1 MAKRDVIRTVPTLR
15 LTAALSLLAG
25 TPVAL
30 AQSVPGLQNDSIGET
45 TIGGQ
50 DAGSFGG
57 FNAPNGNDPF
67 NSDDE
72 GVTVGEYEQIELH
85 FRDEDISTALQLLAM
100 QAERSVVT
108 TSNVSGTV
116 TANLYGVGF
125 FEALDAILLYNGF
138 GYIEQGGTIFVM
150 PREDILAWEQS
161 QRQAEH
167 AVIRLNYLNA
177 VDAAQFA
184 QGALSADGQIT
195 TNGVTPEFTLNDT
208 APQGGNSYPLG
219 DVMVVHDFPENI
231 EEVRAII
238 AELDTKPVSV
248 LIEATILQ
256 KSISDSYG
264 YGVDFTILS
273 DLDFLE
279 FVDGPLTAVQTLING
294 GSESTVGGDD
304 GGGVGASTV
313 VPLDGGGSA
322 VSQTVGNTAGRGGF
336 KVGVVSNDVAV
347 FVRLLDE
354 MGDTTIISNPKLLTL
369 NRQAASVQVGRRVGY
384 LSTTATQTTSTQ
396 TVEFLD
402 TGTQLYVRPFVGNNH
417 NIRLE
422 IQPKVS
428 QPIIR
433 EVSDANGVT
442 LTIPDE
448 DTSRIS
454 TNVNVQ
460 DGQTVVLGGLF
471 TEKTTTS
478 RRQVPWL
485 GDIPILGMAFRGE
498 DNTVE
503 RVEIIFMITPTVI
516 EDESMADA
524 GIRAL
529 EQVDFARAGA
539 REGLLFWS
547 RERRASQLLVEAQKL
562 AAKGKTRPALDKVNR
577 ALALQPGMTDAVLM
591 RESLVTEPT
600 IWPSRSGLEDV
611 INRETM
617 ARVEMFRD
625 AIMAKTESISEPTGW
640 TENFGDAGYESWSEG
655 SFNSDGDAFVSE
667 TWDNDNF
674 QDFDGMEFQNDGFQ
688 NEGFENN
695 QFQSGEFEG
704 QFQND
709 EFNNDS
715 FYGDD
720 MSDNSFDSF
729 ENNDSFDGDSFKD
742 EAFDNEVAN
751 SGRGELDGFEQQVIN
766 DWDQSFGGSDEFI
779 NDADNQRLSTNVLEQ
794 DGVEV
799 VLSGLFFGRTNGEQF
814 QIRSQFLSLTTN
826 EVQRAIEDFAEDF
839 SRFPT
844 FAEMRSTPVDGQ
856 SPSFGILIDGG
867 YINDAPVNPFFAIDV
882 ASNIG
887 AVGSNSAFEYDEFTG
902 TSVAGQNDFAG
913 VWESGDVVSI
923 DSSRMVA
930 MIERNVQDVI
940 NTYRELTG
948 SYPSLA
954 ELQASPWDDAYGP
967 SFGALIDEGLMTGAP
982 ANPFFQGE
990 QAFSVGTPGS
1000 QAAWFYDEATF
1011 EVSANRSQFANVVE
1025 NSGQDD

>member
-30 AQSVPGLQNDSIGET
+30 AQSVPGLQNDSIGDA

-67 NSDDE
+67 NSDGE
-72 GVTVGEYEQIELH
+72 GVNVGEYEQIELH

-161 QRQAEH
+161 QRVTEH
-167 AVIRLNYLNA
+167 AVIYLNYMNA

-195 TNGVTPEFTLNDT
+195 TNGVTGEFTLNDT
-208 APQGGNSYPLG
+208 APQGGDSWVHG
-219 DVMVVHDFPENI
+219 SVMVVHDFPENI
-231 EEVRAII
+231 EEVRAIV
-238 AELDTKPVSV
+238 AELDVKPVSV

-256 KSISDSYG
+256 KAISDAYG
-264 YGVDFTILS
+264 YGVDFTILA

-279 FVDGPLTAVQTLING
+279 FVDGPLTAAQTLIAG

-304 GGGVGASTV
+304 GDGGGVGASTI
-313 VPLDGGGSA
+313 VPMDGGGTAGTS
-322 VSQTVGNTAGRGGF
+322 TVGNTLSGRGGF
-336 KVGVVSNDVAV
+336 KLGVVSNDVAV

-369 NRQAASVQVGRRVGY
+369 NRQASSIQVGRRIGY
-384 LSTTATQTTSTQ
+384 LSTTTTDTSTQQ

-402 TGTQLYVRPFVGNNH
+402 TGTQLYVRPFVGNAN

-422 IQPKVS
+422 IQPEVS

-433 EVSDANGVT
+433 EVSDGQGGVQ
-442 LTIPDE
+442 TIPDE

-454 TNVNVQ
+454 TNIEVQ

-471 TEKTTTS
+471 TEVTSTT
-478 RRQVPWL
+478 RRQIPVL
-485 GDIPILGMAFRGE
+485 GDIPIFGMAFRGE
-498 DNTVE
+498 DNVVE
-503 RVEIIFMITPTVI
+503 RAEIIFMITPTVV

-529 EQVDFARAGA
+529 EMVDFARAGA
-539 REGLLFWS
+539 REGLLVWS
-547 RERRASQLLVEAQKL
+547 RERRASQLLVDAQKL
-562 AAKGKTRPALDKVNR
+562 AAKGKARPALDKVNR

-625 AIMAKTESISEPTGW
+625 AILAKTESISEPMGW
-640 TENFGDAGYESWSEG
+640 TENFGDAGYESWSED
-655 SFNSDGDAFVSE
+655 SFSSDGDAFVSE
-667 TWDNDNF
+667 TWDNDHF
-674 QDFDGMEFQNDGFQ
+674 QDFDGMEFQSDGFQ

-695 QFQSGEFEG
+695 QFQSGEF
-704 QFQND
+704 
-709 EFNNDS
+709 NNDS
-715 FYGDD
+715 FSGDD

-729 ENNDSFDGDSFKD
+729 ENNDSFDGDSFND

-766 DWDQSFGGSDEFI
+766 DWDQSFGGNDDIANEGDEFQGFEASFVGASI
-779 NDADNQRLSTNVLEQ
+779 D
-794 DGVEV
+794 
-799 VLSGLFFGRTNGEQF
+799 EQF

-826 EVQRAIEDFAEDF
+826 EVQRAIEDFAQDF

-856 SPSFGILIDGG
+856 SSSFGILIDGG
-867 YINDAPVNPFFAIDV
+867 YINDAPVNPFFASGV
-882 ASNIG
+882 ASNVG
-887 AVGSNSAFEYDEFTG
+887 SVGSNSAFEYDEFTG